1 MARSRPPR
9 RRRAEKTRRVPTGS
23 SERRGPP
30 LKPPAHDGASPKPA
44 TGRRGGAS
52 RSLWLGAAA
61 AVLAAAFFVLRSGGP
76 DLPGPPDPDLS
87 QSEPEVAEVIR
98 RARTGVVD
106 DPDSPDRWAALGA
119 AFLAHELHPEAATA
133 YTAAGALAPA
143 DYRFPYLRAR
153 SLWRVDPELAE
164 AAALEAIDLN
174 PSYIPAYLLAGQ
186 IAEDRAD
193 PETAKGHYRTA
204 LGRLGGTR
212 SAPANTAAASFR
224 LGRLL
229 AGDGN
234 LGEAL
239 PLLEQAEALAPESG
253 AVAAALARI
262 YRRTGDGGKA
272 RAAAERARSLDHD
285 LMIRDPLIDA
295 VNNVAASVI
304 GKERRAFAAEGAG
317 RPEVAERLL
326 REMIRS
332 RPAAADLYYNLGNNL
347 SRQGRNDEALAA
359 WAVALEK
366 NPDHVAALINSSI
379 VLAQVRKISARRS
392 GAASAPSRSS
402 RTIRERSPA
411 SAASP
416 RSADGGA
423 EALRWFRR
431 ALEQE
436 PERAGT
442 HDSIAQVLAANR
454 QFTDAIRHFRIAVG
468 KEPFRGDYRLG
479 LAATLASTGD
489 FEGAWEVAHDGRRLG
504 VDLPADFLGMLRQ
517 AMPEPAFR

>member
-1 MARSRPPR
+1 MARSRQPR
-9 RRRAEKTRRVPTGS
+9 RRRAEKNPGGPRGS

-30 LKPPAHDGASPKPA
+30 RQPPARDGASPKPA
-44 TGRRGGAS
+44 ADRRGGAS
-52 RSLWLGAAA
+52 RSLWVGAVAA
-61 AVLAAAFFVLRSGGP
+61 ILVAAFFVLRGGGP
-76 DLPGPPDPDLS
+76 DLPDPPDPDLS
-87 QSEPEVAEVIR
+87 QSEPEVAEVIG
-98 RARTGVVD
+98 RARRGVLD
-106 DPDSPDRWAALGA
+106 DPGSPDRWAALGA
-119 AFLAHELHPEAATA
+119 AFLAHELHSEAAAA
-133 YTAAGALAPA
+133 YTAAGALAPG

-153 SLWRVDPELAE
+153 SLWRLDPELAE
-164 AAALEAIDLN
+164 AAGLEAIDLN
-174 PSYIPAYLLAGQ
+174 PDYIPTYLLAGQ

-204 LGRLGGTR
+204 LERLGGTR

-229 AGDGN
+229 AGDGD
-234 LGEAL
+234 LEAAL

-253 AVAAALARI
+253 AIAAALARV
-262 YRRTGDGGKA
+262 YRRTGDGDKA

-332 RPAAADLYYNLGNNL
+332 RPDAADLYYNLGNNL
-347 SRQGRNDEALAA
+347 SRQGRNPEALAA
-359 WAVALEK
+359 WATALEK

-379 VLAQVRKISARRS
+379 VLAQ
-392 GAASAPSRSS
+392 
-402 RTIRERSPA
+402 
-411 SAASP
+411 
-416 RSADGGA
+416 SADLGEAERRCLRALEIQPNHPGA
-423 EALRWFRR
+423 LSSLGSIAALAGRRADALRWFRR

-454 QFTDAIRHFRIAVG
+454 QFADAIRHFGIAVS

-504 VDLPADFLGMLRQ
+504 VELPADFLGMLRQ

>member
-9 RRRAEKTRRVPTGS
+9 RRRTEKTGAGPKGS
-23 SERRGPP
+23 SEPRGPSRR
-30 LKPPAHDGASPKPA
+30 PPGPDGTSPKPA
-44 TGRRGGAS
+44 DDRRGGAS

-61 AVLAAAFFVLRSGGP
+61 AILIAAFLVLRGGGP
-76 DLPGPPDPDLS
+76 DLPDPPDPDLS
-87 QSEPEVAEVIR
+87 GMEAEVAEVIR
-98 RARTGVVD
+98 RARTGVLD
-106 DPDSPDRWAALGA
+106 DRDSPDRWAALGA
-119 AFLAHELHPEAATA
+119 AFLAHELHSEAATA
-133 YTAAGALAPA
+133 YSAAGTLAA
-143 DYRFPYLRAR
+143 DDYRFPYLKAR
-153 SLWRVDPELAE
+153 SLWRADPELAE
-164 AAALEAIDLN
+164 AASLETINLN
-174 PSYIPAYLLAGQ
+174 PAHIPAYLLAGQ

-193 PETAKGHYRTA
+193 PEAAKDHYRAA
-204 LGRLGGTR
+204 LDRLGTTR
-212 SAPANTAAASFR
+212 SAPVNTAAASFR

-229 AGDGN
+229 ASDGN
-234 LGEAL
+234 LEEAL

-253 AVAAALARI
+253 AIAAALARV
-262 YRRTGDGGKA
+262 YRRTGDGEKA

-285 LMIRDPLIDA
+285 LMISDPLIDA

-332 RPAAADLYYNLGNNL
+332 RPDAADLYYNLGNNL

-379 VLAQVRKISARRS
+379 VLAQSGNLGEAERRCLHALEIQPNHP
-392 GAASAPSRSS
+392 GALSS
-402 RTIRERSPA
+402 LGSITALGGRR
-411 SAASP
+411 
-416 RSADGGA
+416 AD
-423 EALRWFRR
+423 ALRWFRR

-454 QFTDAIRHFRIAVG
+454 QFGDAIRHFRIAVG

-489 FEGAWEVAHDGRRLG
+489 FEGAWAVVHDGRRLG
-504 VDLPADFLGMLRQ
+504 IELPANFLGMLRQ

>member
-9 RRRAEKTRRVPTGS
+9 RRRAEKTRRVPRGS

-30 LKPPAHDGASPKPA
+30 RQPAHDGASPKPA
-44 TGRRGGAS
+44 AERRGGVS
-52 RSLWLGAAA
+52 RFLWPGAGAA
-61 AVLAAAFFVLRSGGP
+61 LLIAAFVVLRGGGP
-76 DLPGPPDPDLS
+76 DLPDPPDPDLS

-106 DPDSPDRWAALGA
+106 DSDSPDRWAALGA
-119 AFLAHELHPEAATA
+119 AFLAHELHSEAATA
-133 YTAAGALAPA
+133 YTAAGALAPD

-164 AAALEAIDLN
+164 AAAVEAIGLN

-193 PETAKGHYRTA
+193 PETAKRHYRTA
-204 LGRLGGTR
+204 LERLGGTR
-212 SAPANTAAASFR
+212 SAPANSAAASFR

-229 AGDGN
+229 ASDGN
-234 LGEAL
+234 LEEAL

-253 AVAAALARI
+253 AIAAALARI
-262 YRRTGDGGKA
+262 YRRTGDGDKA

-332 RPAAADLYYNLGNNL
+332 RPDAADLYYNLGNNL
-347 SRQGRNDEALAA
+347 SRQGRNPEALAA
-359 WAVALEK
+359 WATALEK
-366 NPDHVAALINSSI
+366 NPNHVAALINSSI
-379 VLAQVRKISARRS
+379 VLAQAEDLDEAERRCLRALEIQPNHP
-392 GAASAPSRSS
+392 GALSS
-402 RTIRERSPA
+402 LGSI
-411 SAASP
+411 AALAG
-416 RSADGGA
+416 RRA

-454 QFTDAIRHFRIAVG
+454 QFADAIRHFRIAVG

-504 VDLPADFLGMLRQ
+504 VELPADFLGMLRQ

>member
-1 MARSRPPR
+1 MARSRQPR
-9 RRRAEKTRRVPTGS
+9 KRRGEKTGRIPRKTDEPRGS
-23 SERRGPP
+23 SRRPP
-30 LKPPAHDGASPKPA
+30 GLDGTSPKPA
-44 TGRRGGAS
+44 AEWRGGPS

-61 AVLAAAFFVLRSGGP
+61 AVLIAAFFILRGGGP
-76 DLPGPPDPDLS
+76 DLPDPPDPDLS
-87 QSEPEVAEVIR
+87 GMEPEVAEVIR
-98 RARTGVVD
+98 RARTEVLD
-106 DPDSPDRWAALGA
+106 DRESPDRWAALGA
-119 AFLAHELHPEAATA
+119 ALLAHELHSEAAAA
-133 YTAAGALAPA
+133 YTAAGALAA
-143 DYRFPYLRAR
+143 DDYRFPYLRAR
-153 SLWRVDPELAE
+153 SLWRPNPELAE
-164 AAALEAIDLN
+164 AAALEAIGLN

-193 PETAKGHYRTA
+193 PETAKDHYRTA
-204 LGRLGGTR
+204 LERLGRTR

-234 LGEAL
+234 LEEAL
-239 PLLEQAEALAPESG
+239 PLLEQAEGLAPESG
-253 AVAAALARI
+253 AIAAALARV

-272 RAAAERARSLDHD
+272 QAAAERARSLDHD

-332 RPAAADLYYNLGNNL
+332 RPDAADLYYNLGNNL
-347 SRQGRNDEALAA
+347 SRQGRNEEALAA
-359 WAVALEK
+359 WATALEK

-379 VLAQVRKISARRS
+379 VLAQSGSLGEAERRCLHALEIQPNHP
-392 GAASAPSRSS
+392 GALSS
-402 RTIRERSPA
+402 LGSI
-411 SAASP
+411 AALGG
-416 RSADGGA
+416 RRAD
-423 EALRWFRR
+423 ALRWFRR

-454 QFTDAIRHFRIAVG
+454 QFADAIRHFRIAVG

-489 FEGAWEVAHDGRRLG
+489 FEGAWAVAHDGRRLG
-504 VDLPADFLGMLRQ
+504 IELPANFLGMLRQ

>member
-1 MARSRPPR
+1 M
-9 RRRAEKTRRVPTGS
+9 
-23 SERRGPP
+23 
-30 LKPPAHDGASPKPA
+30 
-44 TGRRGGAS
+44 
-52 RSLWLGAAA
+52 
-61 AVLAAAFFVLRSGGP
+61 
-76 DLPGPPDPDLS
+76 
-87 QSEPEVAEVIR
+87 EPEVGEVIR
-98 RARTGVVD
+98 RARGGVLD

-119 AFLAHELHPEAATA
+119 AFLAHELHSEAATA
-133 YTAAGALAPA
+133 YTAAGALAA
-143 DYRFPYLRAR
+143 DDYRFPYLKAR
-153 SLWRVDPELAE
+153 SLWRADPELAE
-164 AAALEAIDLN
+164 AAALEAIGLN
-174 PSYIPAYLLAGQ
+174 PRYAPAYLLAGQ

-193 PETAKGHYRTA
+193 AVTARGHYRAA
-204 LGRLGGTR
+204 LDRLGTTR

-229 AGDGN
+229 ASDGD
-234 LGEAL
+234 LEAAL

-253 AVAAALARI
+253 AIAAALARV
-262 YRRTGDGGKA
+262 YRRTGDGERA

-285 LMIRDPLIDA
+285 LMISDPLIDA

-332 RPAAADLYYNLGNNL
+332 RPDAADLYYNLGNNL
-347 SRQGRNDEALAA
+347 SRQTRNDEALAA
-359 WAVALEK
+359 WAIALDK

-379 VLAQVRKISARRS
+379 VLAQSGSLGEAERRCLRALEIQPNHP
-392 GAASAPSRSS
+392 GALSS
-402 RTIRERSPA
+402 LGSI
-411 SAASP
+411 AAL
-416 RSADGGA
+416 DGRRP

-454 QFTDAIRHFRIAVG
+454 QFEEAIRHFRIAVG

-489 FEGAWEVAHDGRRLG
+489 FEGAWAGGPRRPPAG
-504 VDLPADFLGMLRQ
+504 ERPASRTSSGCCARRCRNRRFGSAAGSRPLPAERV
-517 AMPEPAFR
+517 

>member
-1 MARSRPPR
+1 MARSRQPR
-9 RRRAEKTRRVPTGS
+9 KRRGEKTRGVP
-23 SERRGPP
+23 RGPGEP
-30 LKPPAHDGASPKPA
+30 RRPSHRPPDPDGASPKPP
-44 TGRRGGAS
+44 TDRRGGAS

-61 AVLAAAFFVLRSGGP
+61 AVLVAAFFVLRGGGP
-76 DLPGPPDPDLS
+76 DLPDPPDPDLS
-87 QSEPEVAEVIR
+87 QSESEVAEVVR
-98 RARTGVVD
+98 RARRGVLD
-106 DPDSPDRWAALGA
+106 DPGSPDRWAGLGA
-119 AFLAHELHPEAATA
+119 AFLAHELHSEAATA
-133 YTAAGALAPA
+133 YTAAGALAPG

-174 PSYIPAYLLAGQ
+174 PDYIPTYLLAGQ
-186 IAEDRAD
+186 LAEDRAD
-193 PETAKGHYRTA
+193 PETARGRYRAA
-204 LGRLGGTR
+204 LDRLGTTR

-229 AGDGN
+229 ASDGD
-234 LGEAL
+234 LEAAL

-253 AVAAALARI
+253 AIAAALARV

-272 RAAAERARSLDHD
+272 RAAADRARSLDHD

-332 RPAAADLYYNLGNNL
+332 RPDAADLYYNLGNNL
-347 SRQGRNDEALAA
+347 SRQGRNPEALAA
-359 WAVALEK
+359 WATALEK
-366 NPDHVAALINSSI
+366 NPGHVAALINSSI
-379 VLAQVRKISARRS
+379 VLAQSENLDEAERRCLRALEIQPNHP
-392 GAASAPSRSS
+392 GALSS
-402 RTIRERSPA
+402 LGSI
-411 SAASP
+411 AALGG
-416 RSADGGA
+416 RRAD
-423 EALRWFRR
+423 ALRWFRR

-454 QFTDAIRHFRIAVG
+454 QFADAIRHFRIAVS

-504 VDLPADFLGMLRQ
+504 IDLPADFLGMLRQ
-517 AMPEPAFR
+517 AMPEPPLR

>member
-1 MARSRPPR
+1 M
-9 RRRAEKTRRVPTGS
+9 
-23 SERRGPP
+23 
-30 LKPPAHDGASPKPA
+30 
-44 TGRRGGAS
+44 
-52 RSLWLGAAA
+52 
-61 AVLAAAFFVLRSGGP
+61 
-76 DLPGPPDPDLS
+76 
-87 QSEPEVAEVIR
+87 EPEVAEVIR
-98 RARTGVVD
+98 RARRGVLD

-119 AFLAHELHPEAATA
+119 SFLAHELHSEAATA
-133 YTAAGALAPA
+133 YGAAGALAA
-143 DYRFPYLRAR
+143 DDYRFAYLKAR
-153 SLWRVDPELAE
+153 SLWRADPELAE
-164 AAALEAIDLN
+164 AAVLEAIDLN
-174 PSYIPAYLLAGQ
+174 PRYAPAYLLAGQ

-193 PETAKGHYRTA
+193 PEAARDHYRAA
-204 LGRLGGTR
+204 LDRLGTTR

-229 AGDGN
+229 ANDGN
-234 LGEAL
+234 LEEAL
-239 PLLEQAEALAPESG
+239 PLLEQAETLAPESG
-253 AVAAALARI
+253 AVAAALARV
-262 YRRTGDGGKA
+262 YRRTGDGERA
-272 RAAAERARSLDHD
+272 RTAAERARSLDHD
-285 LMIRDPLIDA
+285 LVISDPLMDA

-332 RPAAADLYYNLGNNL
+332 RPDAGDLYYNLGNNL
-347 SRQGRNDEALAA
+347 SRQGRNPEALAA
-359 WAVALEK
+359 WATALEK

-379 VLAQVRKISARRS
+379 VLAQSGNLGEAERRCLHALEIQPNHP
-392 GAASAPSRSS
+392 GALSS
-402 RTIRERSPA
+402 LGSI
-411 SAASP
+411 AAL
-416 RSADGGA
+416 DGRRP

-454 QFTDAIRHFRIAVG
+454 QFEEAIRHFRIAVG

-489 FEGAWEVAHDGRRLG
+489 FEGAWEVVHDGRRLA

>member
-9 RRRAEKTRRVPTGS
+9 RRRTEKTGAGPKES
-23 SERRGPP
+23 SEPGGPSRRPAGRDGTPP
-30 LKPPAHDGASPKPA
+30 IPAAD
-44 TGRRGGAS
+44 RRGGAS

-61 AVLAAAFFVLRSGGP
+61 SVLVAAFFVLRGVGP
-76 DLPGPPDPDLS
+76 DLPDPPDPDLS
-87 QSEPEVAEVIR
+87 GMEPEVAEVIR
-98 RARTGVVD
+98 RARTGVLD
-106 DPDSPDRWAALGA
+106 DRDSPDRWAALGA
-119 AFLAHELHPEAATA
+119 AFLAHELHSEAASA
-133 YTAAGALAPA
+133 YTAAGALVPD

-164 AAALEAIDLN
+164 AAALEAIGLN

-193 PETAKGHYRTA
+193 PEAAKDHYRAA
-204 LGRLGGTR
+204 LDRLGTTR

-234 LGEAL
+234 LEEAL

-253 AVAAALARI
+253 AVAAALARV
-262 YRRTGDGGKA
+262 YRRTGDGEKA
-272 RAAAERARSLDHD
+272 RAAAERARSLDPD
-285 LMIRDPLIDA
+285 LMISDPLIDA

-332 RPAAADLYYNLGNNL
+332 RPDAADLYYNLGNNL

-379 VLAQVRKISARRS
+379 VLAQSGNLGEAERRCVHALEIQPNHP
-392 GAASAPSRSS
+392 GALSS
-402 RTIRERSPA
+402 LGSI
-411 SAASP
+411 AALGG
-416 RSADGGA
+416 RRAD
-423 EALRWFRR
+423 ALRWFRR

-454 QFTDAIRHFRIAVG
+454 QFADAIRHFRIAVG

-489 FEGAWEVAHDGRRLG
+489 FEGAWAVVHDGRRLG
-504 VDLPADFLGMLRQ
+504 IELPANFLGMLRQ